1 MYYYR
6 RRPRRKKFIP
16 SRDMIDKDKI
26 VKVTHFEKLDNHL
39 LNQQIQ
45 FYEND
50 LLNLKSYFEPK
61 AMRDRRESLKEN
73 LKKYDESCELFLK
86 ECINFFKSQNFRETV
101 TYWIDRK
108 ISIFSNRTTGW
119 KDIRYDLV
127 YESSADRIITLLDD
141 VISIRDYII
150 YLGKT
155 FLEEKKRINKLIIE
169 NEISKKVVFDDYESG
184 PALPDVFNEKFEN
197 HNLALKGWET
207 YVHQPTPP
215 LHPWKAE
222 RCTSTILYAEANES
236 SRNSKRVWNDS
247 KNIEVLDKKKTETY
261 SKVYFEPVDIKK
273 IKDYEKVIEDF
284 YRRMLRKIELVKR
297 AKFKQTKKKD
307 NLGTVYLLSNPAY
320 KDPVLYKI
328 GSTYQLVEE
337 RIEELSGETGVAYPF
352 KLEFKI
358 KIQDAEYFEKLIHKL
373 LKDYRF
379 KKNKEYFI
387 LDKKKIQEIFKTIVE
402 ISNKGTKRVKLDS
415 LKKLI

>member
-1 MYYYR
+1 
-6 RRPRRKKFIP
+6 
-16 SRDMIDKDKI
+16 
-26 VKVTHFEKLDNHL
+26 
-39 LNQQIQ
+39 
-45 FYEND
+45 
-50 LLNLKSYFEPK
+50 
-61 AMRDRRESLKEN
+61 
-73 LKKYDESCELFLK
+73 
-86 ECINFFKSQNFRETV
+86 
-101 TYWIDRK
+101 
-108 ISIFSNRTTGW
+108 
-119 KDIRYDLV
+119 
-127 YESSADRIITLLDD
+127 
-141 VISIRDYII
+141 
-150 YLGKT
+150 
-155 FLEEKKRINKLIIE
+155 
-169 NEISKKVVFDDYESG
+169 
-184 PALPDVFNEKFEN
+184 
-197 HNLALKGWET
+197 
-207 YVHQPTPP
+207 
-215 LHPWKAE
+215 
-222 RCTSTILYAEANES
+222 
-236 SRNSKRVWNDS
+236 
-247 KNIEVLDKKKTETY
+247 
-261 SKVYFEPVDIKK
+261 
-273 IKDYEKVIEDF
+273 
-284 YRRMLRKIELVKR
+284 MLRKIELVKR